1 MNRHLLPLPRGG
13 EGRGEGQNLRLL
25 LAFLLTSCTFAPDLS
40 RYEPCADDG
49 TCPTNFVC
57 LREAARCIP
66 TCELSACDPPDAG
79 TPDAGTPDAGTP
91 DAGTPDAGTPDA
103 GTPDAGTPDAGDSGI
118 PDAGEPLVL
127 PAMTLTPAIETQP
140 YSVQFTPT
148 GGVAPYAFF
157 LDGGVPS
164 FTLDTAGTFSSL
176 AATTPGTFP
185 FEITVSDDDQP
196 RARVTTPYSLEVMK
210 LLRVASNTLI
220 EGRTGQPYS
229 VQLAATGGSA
239 PFTWSTD
246 GGLPAGLALTAA
258 GLVEGTPSGNTGGT
272 TREFTVDVVDSST
285 VPQRATRRIGVQ
297 VRGLSTLLLIATPAA
312 ADARVGEPYAQTLK
326 AFGGTPPY
334 SWSLAS
340 GAFPPGISIVNSGTV
355 GQLGGTPTDA
365 GTYDFTL
372 RCTDGLTPTTQALT
386 IVVY

>member
-1 MNRHLLPLPRGG
+1 
-13 EGRGEGQNLRLL
+13 
-25 LAFLLTSCTFAPDLS
+25 
-40 RYEPCADDG
+40 
-49 TCPTNFVC
+49 
-57 LREAARCIP
+57 
-66 TCELSACDPPDAG
+66 
-79 TPDAGTPDAGTP
+79 
-91 DAGTPDAGTPDA
+91 
-103 GTPDAGTPDAGDSGI
+103 
-118 PDAGEPLVL
+118 
-127 PAMTLTPAIETQP
+127 
-140 YSVQFTPT
+140 
-148 GGVAPYAFF
+148 
-157 LDGGVPS
+157 
-164 FTLDTAGTFSSL
+164 
-176 AATTPGTFP
+176 
-185 FEITVSDDDQP
+185 
-196 RARVTTPYSLEVMK
+196 MK
-210 LLRVASNTLI
+210 LLRVASSTLI

-334 SWSLAS
+334 SWSLTS
-340 GAFPPGISIVNSGTV
+340 GAFPPGISIVNSGTI

-372 RCTDGLTPTTQALT
+372 RCTDGLTPTTQALS